1 MNLSKLSRT
10 ICCAVAGATLFAA
23 AMPTSE
29 ACFTMAAGKDAT
41 ASGKVILAHNED
53 DGGRIA
59 FTQHK
64 VPRMTHPKGTMMT
77 FEGSNAKIPQVSET
91 LAYYW
96 SESRD
101 KAGVSFAD
109 AFVNERGVAIVS
121 NSCADSR
128 EDKADITGGIG
139 FGIRQIVAER
149 ATSARNAVE
158 IATKFIDTYGY
169 NSSGR
174 TYTFADKDESWML
187 QVVKGKHYV
196 AKRIADNEIAL
207 IPNHYTVR
215 QVDLSDKK
223 NVIASPDLITYA
235 IERNWY
241 APKRTGDYSDFD
253 FARAYQK
260 PSGYEGKGSSL
271 RHQYGVEI
279 LTQTP
284 YTGKQ
289 FPFSVVLDKKVT
301 KDDLKAVLSS
311 HYEGTRDDLSS
322 ADVSPHYSD
331 RRVICTGTTQES
343 SIIEFNDNANLNIIW
358 RAYGRP
364 CIDPFVPLVF
374 GMSNMPAAAELTD
387 GKTASATH
395 FKTSPADYSY
405 DPNSTYWIFQDM
417 QNIVDPQYLD
427 KAPAVIKQMKAIEK
441 SFEREVPGM
450 IAKAD
455 KLYRQNPTAAEAYV
469 TKYTA
474 DSLQKASDAAKKVYN
489 DLAVTKINI
498 TQDTIAKSLKNQM
511 VEVTVFGSNTLNVKN
526 IDAPTL
532 KLSAAYTRP
541 VEDRTNVAET
551 KYADVDSDGKLDLIA
566 TFPADKV
573 LKNISP
579 CYADIWLQG
588 NLKDGKRIVAKDCVT
603 VTE

>member
-1 MNLSKLSRT
+1 MNFAKLSRT
-10 ICCAVAGATLFAA
+10 ICCAVAGAALFTA
-23 AMPTSE
+23 AMPASE
-29 ACFTMAAGKDAT
+29 ACFTIAAGKDAT
-41 ASGKVILAHNED
+41 STGKVILAHNED

-64 VPRMTHPKGTMMT
+64 VPRMTHPEGAMMS
-77 FEGSNAKIPQVSET
+77 FEGSNAKIPQVKET

-96 SESRD
+96 SEARD
-101 KAGVSFAD
+101 QKGVSFAD
-109 AFVNERGVAIVS
+109 SFVNECGVAIVS

-128 EDKADITGGIG
+128 EDKGEITGGIG

-158 IATKFIDTYGY
+158 IATKLIDTYGY

-187 QVVKGKHYV
+187 QIVKGKHYV

-207 IPNHYTVR
+207 IPNHYTIR
-215 QVDLSDKK
+215 HVDLNDKE

-235 IERNWY
+235 IERGWY
-241 APKRTGDYSDFD
+241 APERTGDYSDFD

-260 PSGYEGKGSSL
+260 PSSYEGKGSSL

-279 LTQTP
+279 LTQKP
-284 YTGKQ
+284 YTDKQ

-311 HYEGTRDDLSS
+311 HYEGTRDDLSG
-322 ADVSPHYSD
+322 ANVSPHYTD

-343 SIIEFNDNANLNIIW
+343 SIIEFSDNASLNVIW

-364 CIDPFVPLVF
+364 CIDPFIPLVF
-374 GMSNMPAAAELTD
+374 GMKDMPASAELCD
-387 GKTASATH
+387 GAAASATH

-417 QNIVDPQYLD
+417 QNIVDPQYLE
-427 KAPAVIKQMKAIEK
+427 KSPSVIKQMKALEQ
-441 SFEREVPGM
+441 SFEKEIPGV

-455 KLYRQNPTAAEAYV
+455 KLYKQNPAQAEAYL

-474 DSLQKASDAAKKVYN
+474 ASLQKASEAAKKVYN
-489 DLAVTKINI
+489 ELAVTKIDI
-498 TQDTIAKSLKNQM
+498 RQDTVAKSAKNQM
-511 VEVTVFGSNTLNVKN
+511 MEVTIFGSPALNVKN
-526 IDAPTL
+526 IDAPSL

-541 VEDRTNVAET
+541 VEMRTNVAEW
-551 KYADVDSDGKLDLIA
+551 KYADVNGDGSLDLTA
-566 TFPADKV
+566 SFPADKA
-573 LKNISP
+573 LANITP

-588 NLKDGKRIVAKDCVT
+588 SLKDGKHIVAKDYIT